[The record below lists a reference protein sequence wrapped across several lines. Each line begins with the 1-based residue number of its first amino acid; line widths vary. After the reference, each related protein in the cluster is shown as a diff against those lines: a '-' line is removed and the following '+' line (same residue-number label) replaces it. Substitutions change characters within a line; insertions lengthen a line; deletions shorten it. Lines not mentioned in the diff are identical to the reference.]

1 MDCYA
6 GHGGDPILPDPHSK
20 ALSLAGCKSACEMDN
35 SCEGIITQAGNEA
48 VGLCYKRRNLQLSNC
63 VNDANW
69 NLFIKAEGIS
79 HNSLLMLLNCHKF
92 VMKRQFFHTQAR
104 EARPPVLLC
113 LRPARLQ
120 TIRTASSGSRPT
132 LAPYQIRTTILV
144 FALQRTICESFLQTR
159 PPMLLWSGPHTL

>member
-1 MDCYA
+1 
-6 GHGGDPILPDPHSK
+6 
-20 ALSLAGCKSACEMDN
+20 MDN

-69 NLFIKAEGIS
+69 NLLIKAGGIS
-79 HNSLLMLLNCHKF
+79 HNSLFRLLNCHKF